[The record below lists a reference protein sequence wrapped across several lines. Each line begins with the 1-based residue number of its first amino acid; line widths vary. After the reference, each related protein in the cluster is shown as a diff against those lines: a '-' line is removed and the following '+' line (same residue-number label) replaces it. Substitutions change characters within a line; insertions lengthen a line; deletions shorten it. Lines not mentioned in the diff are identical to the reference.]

1 MMSDARRWQWL
12 AVTLLVGVLVWLLAP
27 ILTPFVIS
35 ALFGWLGDPLVDRL
49 QARKFK
55 RHTAVLM
62 VFAIM
67 LASLTLVLLVLV
79 PMLWNQVQKLIDWL
93 PQLAAWLTAIALPW
107 VEVKFHVNLSHYI
120 DPDYVFNLVR
130 SHLAEAGGFAT
141 AVLRRL
147 SESGLVL
154 FGILANIALVPVL
167 SFYFLRDWDVL
178 VAQVRELV
186 PRPMLPTVSRL
197 ASESDAML
205 GGFLRGQFSVMLAL
219 GAIYAVGLWAIGL
232 DLGLLIGF
240 VAGLVAFVPYLGFV
254 VGVSAAIIA
263 SLVQYGDLFHLALV
277 LGVFGVGQML
287 ESFVL
292 VPWLVGDRIGLH
304 PVAVIFAIM
313 AGGQLFGFLGV
324 LLALPVAAVA
334 MVLLR
339 YAHQR
344 YRDSGLYG
352 AHPPAELSLP
362 DPGAFAHAVAMPA
375 RDLPPAPPVPPV
387 TLP

>member
-1 MMSDARRWQWL
+1 MSDARRWQWL
-12 AVTLLVGVLVWLLAP
+12 AVALLVGILVWLLAP

-49 QARKFK
+49 EARKVK
-55 RHTAVLM
+55 RHTAVLL
-62 VFAIM
+62 VFAVM
-67 LASLTLVLLVLV
+67 LAALTLVLLVLV
-79 PMLWNQVQKLIDWL
+79 PLLWTQVLKLIDWL
-93 PQLAAWLTAIALPW
+93 PRLAAWSTGIALPW
-107 VEVKFHVNLSHYI
+107 VERKFHANLSHYI
-120 DPDYVFNLVR
+120 DPDYIFNLVR
-130 SHLAEAGGFAT
+130 GHLAEAGGVAS
-141 AVLRRL
+141 AVLGRL
-147 SESGLVL
+147 SESGLFL
-154 FGILANIALVPVL
+154 FGLLANIALVPVL

-178 VAQVRELV
+178 VAGVRELV

-197 ASESDAML
+197 ALESDAML

-219 GAIYAVGLWAIGL
+219 GAIYAFGLWAIGL

-254 VGVSAAIIA
+254 VGISAAIIA

-362 DPGAFAHAVAMPA
+362 DPGAFAHAVATPA
-375 RDLPPAPPVPPV
+375 RDFPPAPPVPPV

>member
-1 MMSDARRWQWL
+1 MMSDTRRWQWL
-12 AVTLLVGVLVWLLAP
+12 VVALLVGVLVWLLAP
-27 ILTPFVIS
+27 MLTPFVIS

-49 QARKFK
+49 EARGSR
-55 RHTAVLM
+55 RHTAVLA
-62 VFAIM
+62 VFAVM
-67 LASLTLVLLVLV
+67 LAALTMVLLVLV
-79 PMLWNQVQKLIDWL
+79 PLLWTQVLQLIDWL
-93 PQLAAWLTAIALPW
+93 PQLAAWLTGIAMPW
-107 VEVKFHVNLSHYI
+107 VEKKFHVNLSHYI
-120 DPDYVFNLVR
+120 DPDYVFTLVR
-130 SHLAEAGGFAT
+130 GHLAEAGGVAS
-141 AVLRRL
+141 AVLGRV
-147 SESGLVL
+147 SASGLFL
-154 FGILANIALVPVL
+154 FGLLANVALVPVL
-167 SFYFLRDWDVL
+167 SFYFLRDWDVM

-186 PRPMLPTVSRL
+186 PRPMLPTVNQL
-197 ASESDAML
+197 ARESDAML

-219 GAIYAVGLWAIGL
+219 GAIYAFGLWAIGL
-232 DLGLLIGF
+232 ELGLLIGF
-240 VAGLVAFVPYLGFV
+240 VSGLVAFVPYLGFV
-254 VGVSAAIIA
+254 VGISAAIIA

-277 LGVFGVGQML
+277 LGVFGVGQTL

-362 DPGAFAHAVAMPA
+362 DPGAFAQAVAAPVGA
-375 RDLPPAPPVPPV
+375 GPTTPPIPPV
-387 TLP
+387 TSP